1 MRELFQSIHPGL
13 PAGPYER
20 KQQVV
25 SRVQSLAERIA
36 LVFIFMIPWEGVIT
50 LSGGTTGVA
59 LLGFLLAGVWLTL
72 VVMRRRLRQPH
83 PFLIAA
89 YLFVLWNVTSIFWS
103 ADVPT
108 TFSQAITWVQLFA
121 FIYILWDLFRTRA
134 LVTAG
139 LQAYVLGAYVAIGV
153 AILNFIQGNAFYETY
168 QRFGPGGVNPDG
180 FGFAIALAIPMAW
193 YLAARGGQWS
203 GNLLR
208 FVNYFYIPAAF
219 FGLALSGT
227 RAALIAAIPGMAYG
241 LFSLAQMRLRARVVA
256 FLLVAV
262 GIVALL
268 PVVQPLSSFQR
279 LGTTVSEINEGDLN
293 MRVPIWQEGLDLIV
307 ERPVLGVGS
316 GTYSLVNSLNKEAH
330 NSFLS
335 VAAELGLIGFF
346 IFGLIV
352 AIAATEAWD
361 RLRSES
367 GFWLTLILVWGIGA
381 SSLTWEDRR
390 STWLVLAL
398 VVIAANLTNPRYGY
412 RSAPARSEA
421 PGEIVRVGET
431 QSD

>member
-1 MRELFQSIHPGL
+1 M
-13 PAGPYER
+13 
-20 KQQVV
+20 
-25 SRVQSLAERIA
+25 SRVQTLAERFA

-59 LLGFLLAGVWLTL
+59 LFGFLLAGVWLTL
-72 VVMRRRLRQPH
+72 VVVRRRLRQPH
-83 PFLIAA
+83 PFMIVA
-89 YLFVLWNVTSIFWS
+89 YLFVLWNVASVFWS
-103 ADVPT
+103 EDVAT

-134 LVTAG
+134 LVMAG

-153 AILNFIQGNAFYETY
+153 AILNFISGNAFYETY

-193 YLAARGGQWS
+193 YLAARGGYWS
-203 GNLLR
+203 NNLLR

-241 LFSLAQMRLRARVVA
+241 LFSLARLQLRARIAA

-262 GIVALL
+262 GILALL

-279 LGTTVSEINEGDLN
+279 LGTTVSELSEGDLN
-293 MRVPIWQEGLDLIV
+293 MRVPIWQEGLELIAD
-307 ERPVLGVGS
+307 RPVLGVGA

-335 VAAELGLIGFF
+335 VAAEVGLIGFF
-346 IFGLIV
+346 LFGLIV
-352 AIAATEAWD
+352 AITATEAWD
-361 RLRSES
+361 RLRSEA
-367 GFWLTLILVWGIGA
+367 GFWLTLLMVWGIGA

-390 STWLVLAL
+390 STWLVLVL
-398 VVIAANLTNPRYGY
+398 VVIAANITNPKYGY
-412 RSAPARSEA
+412 RSPPPRPDA
-421 PGEIVRVGET
+421 PGEIIRVGDPG
-431 QSD
+431 SG